1 LIYQFSQTKHSEV
14 YFEAPTMTK
23 QVNMHEAKSQLS
35 KLGELVQSGERVV
48 VAKTGK
54 PYFDLVPH
62 REAGVARKPGSLAG
76 RIVIA
81 DDFNDAEDQTIT
93 DFETG

>member
-1 LIYQFSQTKHSEV
+1 
-14 YFEAPTMTK
+14 MTK

-48 VAKTGK
+48 VAKAGK

-76 RIVIA
+76 CIVIA
-81 DDFNDAEDQTIT
+81 DDFNDAEDQIIT
-93 DFETG
+93 DFEAG